1 MKNLNKKGFSLVE
14 LLAAIAILA
23 ILMTVATQA
32 YNVYKRNARQQAYD
46 TMAKSATTATTN
58 YLMENTNVKYISLE
72 DLKEKQYIDTLQ
84 DPRYKDKECSG
95 IVINKVMP
103 GETQKQLDVLFQ
115 KVKLC
120 CKNYKYQYDYTGDDV
135 KVTEIE
141 SCEYVEGD
149 EIDGVYKLIYKPL
162 GGTECDPAVVIKNQR
177 EEWGPLCV
185 TTKEN
190 AIFKGWNT
198 KKNGSGSYI
207 TEHTKVGDK
216 DINAYAIW
224 SVLYKLTYDVD
235 GGSLCDPDSII
246 KGSGEKWG
254 NLCEST
260 KSGYAF
266 KGWTTKKNGA
276 GTKITKNSTVEKDI
290 TVYAHWNPYYTLTF
304 DSTGG
309 TACSANTITEEN
321 GNKWGTL
328 CTTTKENYV
337 FAGWNTKKDGTGEK
351 VTEDTK
357 ASSNIT
363 VYAIWNP
370 KYKITFNSNGGT
382 ACNPATIVQEKGKEW
397 GTLCKTTKTGYD
409 FSRWKD
415 QDGKTITS
423 TSKVEKDLTLTAEWS
438 AKEYTLKYDNNG
450 GDGCTSSKGKYDS
463 AWGDLCQPTRS
474 GYTFSGWKDNTTAVT
489 NETICK
495 GDRSVK
501 ASWTKK
507 CDEGYVLENGT
518 CKKIHETYAIFSETD
533 GSLTF
538 VRTRNTITPGEY
550 FEGIYVTDVFKVYED
565 KYYPTQS
572 YVEWYD
578 IRDQVKK
585 VIFRDTIKPIGTQWW
600 FCGMSYCEYYDL
612 KKLDTSN
619 VVRMFNMFH
628 AASNSVDD
636 VYLDLST
643 FDTSNV
649 ETIRSIFLYFGSHAT
664 NSVSVNVTGWDI
676 RKITDLSGI
685 FFDFGRR
692 AKNVSIIGLETWDTS
707 NVTDMSKMFIQCAEE
722 AYTFSI
728 GDIGGWN
735 TSNVTNME
743 RMFCEMADDRRP
755 AFSLDLSGWDV
766 SKVTNHSLFRYNIFG
781 DKIIEPNWVS

>member
-1 MKNLNKKGFSLVE
+1 MKKLNKKGFSLVE

-23 ILMTVATQA
+23 ILMTLATQV
-32 YNVYKRNARQQAYD
+32 YNTYKKKARQQAYD
-46 TMAKSATTATTN
+46 TMAKSTTTATTN

-72 DLKEKQYIDTLQ
+72 DLKEKEYIDTLQ

-103 GETQKQLDVLFQ
+103 GETQKQLDILFQ

-120 CKNYKYQYDYTGDDV
+120 CKNYKYQYDYTGDEV
-135 KVTEIE
+135 KVNKIE

-185 TTKEN
+185 TTKDN

-216 DINAYAIW
+216 DINVYAIW

-276 GTKITKNSTVEKDI
+276 GTKITKNSTVEKNI

-304 DSTGG
+304 D
-309 TACSANTITEEN
+309 
-321 GNKWGTL
+321 
-328 CTTTKENYV
+328 
-337 FAGWNTKKDGTGEK
+337 F
-351 VTEDTK
+351 
-357 ASSNIT
+357 
-363 VYAIWNP
+363 
-370 KYKITFNSNGGT
+370 NGGT

-423 TSKVEKDLTLTAEWS
+423 TSIVEKDLNLTAEWS

-450 GDGCTSSKGKYDS
+450 GSGCTSLKGKYDS
-463 AWGDLCQPTRS
+463 AWGNLCQPTRS

-538 VRTRNTITPGEY
+538 VRTRNTITPGQY

-565 KYYPTQS
+565 KDYPTPS

-585 VIFRDTIKPIGTQWW
+585 VIFRDKIKPIGTEWW

-612 KKLDTSN
+612 KNLDTSN

-628 AASNSVDD
+628 YASNYVDD
-636 VYLDLST
+636 VYLDIST
-643 FDTSNV
+643 FNTSNV
-649 ETIRSIFLYFGSHAT
+649 ERMDALFLYFGSKAT
-664 NSVSVNVTGWDI
+664 NSVGVNVTGLDI
-676 RKITDLSGI
+676 SKATDLSYL
-685 FFDFGRR
+685 FFDFGRS
-692 AKNVSIIGLETWDTS
+692 AKEVSIIGLETWDTS
-707 NVTDMSKMFIQCAEE
+707 NITNMSKMFTQCAEE

-728 GDIGGWN
+728 GDISGWN
-735 TSNVTNME
+735 TSKVTNIDS
-743 RMFCEMADDRRP
+743 MFSNMADDHRVP
-755 AFSLDLSGWDV
+755 YSLDLSGWDV
-766 SKVTNHSLFRYNIFG
+766 SNVTSHYLFSYNSFG
-781 DKIIEPNWVS
+781 KIIEPVWVN